1 MGNKFS
7 DIEMQMMFDEMK
19 KIMPLQMQMVS
30 ETSKLISLYYV
41 EYKKNPNIEPVD
53 VVPLAVKS
61 ALNQMGFN

>member
-61 ALNQMGFN
+61 ALSQMGLN